1 MPTEPRSRPLLLG
14 HRGCRLRGF
23 HENFHSAFAHALASG
38 CDGFEFDVRL
48 TSDQRP
54 ICLHDSAIG
63 HMEISSYTYEQLS
76 KEYFKDAHR
85 SASGV
90 LPTSQEAI
98 PCLPDV
104 LESYTRSAFL
114 NIELKVAGLERFA
127 LQLLRKH
134 LPKKGY
140 VISSF
145 IPEVICEI
153 AELAPSELGQEAQL
167 GFLFDGVSGLQT
179 WPNMPGPWVV
189 PRHDLVTKELVKSV
203 HAAGRKIL
211 CWTVNRPA
219 DMLRLTEW
227 GVDALISD
235 DPVLLCDTIAG
246 RD

>member
-1 MPTEPRSRPLLLG
+1 MRAEVQSRPLLLG

-23 HENFHSAFAHALASG
+23 RENFHSAFAHALASG

-48 TSDQRP
+48 TADQRP

-63 HMEISSYTYEQLS
+63 HMDIHRYTYEQLS
-76 KEYFKDAHR
+76 KEYFKNTHH
-85 SASGV
+85 SEASTV
-90 LPTSQEAI
+90 QEAI

-104 LESYTRSAFL
+104 LEAYTRSAFL
-114 NIELKVAGLERFA
+114 NVELKVAGLERFA
-127 LQLLRKH
+127 LQLLRKQ
-134 LPKKGY
+134 LPKRGY

-145 IPEVICEI
+145 LPEVICEI

-189 PRHDLVTKELVKSV
+189 PRHDLVTKELVQSV
-203 HAAGRKIL
+203 HTSGRKLL

-219 DMLRLTEW
+219 DMLRLAKW
-227 GVDALISD
+227 GVDGLISD
-235 DPVLLCDTIAG
+235 DPGLLCSTIAG
-246 RD
+246 R